1 MKFNQKTQVKPYI
14 DMNSKLG
21 NKAKDDFV
29 KEFCKLMNNSVF
41 GKTMGNIQKHRD
53 IKLVATE
60 SRQNYLVLEPNYYTK
75 TFFTENVQALEM
87 RKAQVLMNKPVY
99 LGLPILDLS
108 KTVCLSF
115 SLVMCNRNMKKKL
128 NYFFMDTDSFIVY
141 IKTKGIYTAIANNVE
156 AKFDAS
162 NYEFDRPFSKGKK

>member
-1 MKFNQKTQVKPYI
+1 MKFNQKTWVKPYI

-60 SRQNYLVLEPNYYTK
+60 RRQNYLVLEPNYYTT
-75 TFFTENVQALEM
+75 TFFTENLQALEI
-87 RKAQVLMNKPVY
+87 RKTQVLMNKPVY

-108 KTVCLSF
+108 KTVMFEFQFGYVQLKYEEKTKLF
-115 SLVMCNRNMKKKL
+115 FYGYRQLHSLHKKKRHL
-128 NYFFMDTDSFIVY
+128 HSHC
-141 IKTKGIYTAIANNVE
+141 K
-156 AKFDAS
+156 
-162 NYEFDRPFSKGKK
+162 

>member
-1 MKFNQKTQVKPYI
+1 
-14 DMNSKLG
+14 
-21 NKAKDDFV
+21 
-29 KEFCKLMNNSVF
+29 
-41 GKTMGNIQKHRD
+41 
-53 IKLVATE
+53 
-60 SRQNYLVLEPNYYTK
+60 
-75 TFFTENVQALEM
+75 M

-115 SLVMCNRNMKKKL
+115 SLVMCNRNTKKKL

-141 IKTKGIYTAIANNVE
+141 IKTKGIYTASANNIE
-156 AKFDAS
+156 AKFDTS

>member
-1 MKFNQKTQVKPYI
+1 MKYRKSLLLIYTIKLNVIHVRNLKQTLNHGIVVKKVHRVMKFNQKTWVKPYI

-60 SRQNYLVLEPNYYTK
+60 RRQNYLVLEPNYTT
-75 TFFTENVQALEM
+75 TFFTENL
-87 RKAQVLMNKPVY
+87 
-99 LGLPILDLS
+99 
-108 KTVCLSF
+108 
-115 SLVMCNRNMKKKL
+115 
-128 NYFFMDTDSFIVY
+128 
-141 IKTKGIYTAIANNVE
+141 
-156 AKFDAS
+156 
-162 NYEFDRPFSKGKK
+162 